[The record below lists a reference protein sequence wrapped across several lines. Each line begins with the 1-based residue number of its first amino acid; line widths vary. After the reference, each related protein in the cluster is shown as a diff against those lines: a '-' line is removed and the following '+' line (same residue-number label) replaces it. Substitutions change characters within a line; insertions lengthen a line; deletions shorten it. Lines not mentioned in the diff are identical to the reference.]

1 VNRLQKVFSDLN
13 GQVKKDSTM
22 KYLLNGSWVW
32 MAVLLIGLAG
42 CAGTQ
47 TRDST
52 GEYIDDAAITTKV
65 KSALIADKQVS
76 AFPVSVETTK
86 SVVHLTG
93 TADTRAEADRAAT
106 IAGGVAGV
114 KSVVN
119 KIQVR

>member
-1 VNRLQKVFSDLN
+1 
-13 GQVKKDSTM
+13 M
-22 KYLLNGSWVW
+22 KHLLNGSWVW

-76 AFPVSVETTK
+76 AFPISVETIK
-86 SVVHLTG
+86 GVVHLTG
-93 TADTRAEADRAAT
+93 TADTRAEADKAAT
-106 IAGGVAGV
+106 IARGVAGV
-114 KSVVN
+114 KSVDN
-119 KIQVR
+119 DIHIK